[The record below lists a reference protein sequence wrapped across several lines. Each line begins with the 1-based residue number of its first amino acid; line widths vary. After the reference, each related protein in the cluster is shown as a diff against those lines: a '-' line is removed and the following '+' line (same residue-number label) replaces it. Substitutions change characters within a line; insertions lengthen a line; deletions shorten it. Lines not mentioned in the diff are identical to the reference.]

1 MKELL
6 WRTIVLTLAITVG
19 FSFAFAGQDET
30 GNGSPS
36 GAHYNLN
43 IIGVPNDKS
52 ADMDGNNGHRIFVPL
67 SKKAKIF
74 LTESDD
80 FDGIQVLDANG
91 TDGNGA
97 AFALPNPDSDGDGI
111 TVYSVYVR
119 ALGKPGGQAL
129 MQSCYTDES
138 GEEWCASDLGLNN
151 SVSDVTP
158 VEITRQNGKGKST
171 FINVSKDLLYVDFC
185 ALWDLD
191 ETSFTY
197 GECLDV
203 DQVPLFSQETLGYLW
218 DYDNHGLKLAQLRFY
233 EILTDTG
240 WTDTDGLPEE

>member
-1 MKELL
+1 MKKLL
-6 WRTIVLTLAITVG
+6 RQTVVLTLAITVG
-19 FSFAFAGQDET
+19 YGFAFAGQDET

-43 IIGVPNDKS
+43 IIGVPKDKS
-52 ADMDGNNGHRIFVPL
+52 ADMDDNNGHRIFVPL
-67 SKKAKIF
+67 SRKAKIF

-80 FDGIQVLDANG
+80 FNGIQVLDANG
-91 TDGNGA
+91 TDSNGA
-97 AFALPNPDSDGDGI
+97 AFALPNPDPDGDGV

-129 MQSCYTDES
+129 MQSCYTDET
-138 GEEWCASDLGLNN
+138 GEWCASDFGLNDG
-151 SVSDVTP
+151 VSDVTQM
-158 VEITRQNGKGKST
+158 EIMRQNGKGKST

-185 ALWDLD
+185 TLWDLD
-191 ETSFTY
+191 ETSPTN

-203 DQVPLFSQETLGYLW
+203 DQDPLFSQETLGYLW
-218 DYDNHGLKLAQLRFY
+218 DYDNHGLKVAQLRFY
-233 EILTDTG
+233 EIPTDTG